1 MPLGDHINLQL
12 KRGVKILTCDPA
24 TRLIEAETRNGE
36 VISVNVY
43 HYTPMFRWPIP
54 GEKWMVG
61 EENGSW
67 YLEGIYEPQ
76 GTADSEVQAEPGD
89 AVISSSSGRLL
100 VNKEGNLTQ
109 IKGSELSVSG
119 YVEDKAAKGVTLGTY
134 EVKAT
139 ENARFILCIFNITKQ
154 ENFGQIEVAGNVI
167 AITERSGS
175 EGINYKTTLTIVLP
189 PGVPAIISGNNP
201 TKVSINALWESV

>member
-36 VISVNVY
+36 VITVNVY
-43 HYTPMFRWPIP
+43 NYTPMFRWPIP

-76 GTADSEVQAEPGD
+76 GVAGGEVQAEPGD

-100 VNKEGNLTQ
+100 INEEGNLTQ
-109 IKGSELSVSG
+109 IKGSELSVTG
-119 YVEDKAAKGVTLGTY
+119 YQEVESAQGQALGTF
-134 EVKAT
+134 ELPPSEK
-139 ENARFILCIFNITKQ
+139 ARFLLCIFVINQ
-154 ENFGQIEVAGNVI
+154 AENFGTMTVAGNVI
-167 AITERSGS
+167 GVTERSGS
-175 EGINYKTTLTIVLP
+175 VGVNYRTTLTIVLP
-189 PGVPAIISGNNP
+189 PGLPCVIKGSSASH
-201 TKVSINALWESV
+201 VSIDHLWESV